1 MAEVKSRRSEH
12 AEDTRAAIVGAA
24 RSLFG
29 ERGYARSSLDE
40 VADRARVTKGAVYH
54 HFSGKEDLLRA
65 VYEEVVR
72 ELGDRGREASEASG
86 DVWDRV
92 RSGSQAFLD
101 AWLEPEPRRI
111 LQEAQAVL
119 GREYVR
125 QVDTSHHV
133 ALTDALRGAMDE
145 LVIARLPVEPLAHIL
160 HAAFQEAADL
170 IALSPDPAAAQAE
183 VGATV
188 DGLLESL
195 RLT

>member
-12 AEDTRAAIVGAA
+12 AEDTRAAIVAAA

-40 VADRARVTKGAVYH
+40 VAERARVTKGAVYH
-54 HFSGKEDLLRA
+54 HFRGKEDLLRA

-72 ELGDRGREASEASG
+72 ELGDRGREASQADT

-92 RSGSQAFLD
+92 RTGSQAFLD
-101 AWLEPEPRRI
+101 AWLEPEPRRV

-125 QVDTSHHV
+125 RVDTSHHL
-133 ALTDALRGAMDE
+133 ALADALRGAMDE
-145 LVIARLPVEPLAHIL
+145 RVITRLPVEPLAHIL
-160 HAAFQEAADL
+160 DAAFQEAADL
-170 IALSPDPAAAQAE
+170 VAFSPDPVAARAE

>member
-12 AEDTRAAIVGAA
+12 AEDTRAAIVAAA

-40 VADRARVTKGAVYH
+40 VAERARVTKGAVYH
-54 HFSGKEDLLRA
+54 HFRGKEALLRA

-72 ELGDRGREASEASG
+72 ELGDRGREASEADT

-92 RSGSQAFLD
+92 RTGSQAFLD
-101 AWLEPEPRRI
+101 AWLEPEPRRV

-125 QVDTSHHV
+125 QVDKSHHL
-133 ALTDALRGAMDE
+133 ALADALRGAMDQS
-145 LVIARLPVEPLAHIL
+145 VITRLPVEPLAHIL
-160 HAAFQEAADL
+160 DAAFQEAADL
-170 IALSPDPAAAQAE
+170 IALSPDPVAARAE